1 MSHSRRVLGILVLV
15 VGSLLVTVS
24 PVAAA
29 SATGKNFTLPAVVK
43 TTYSISGTVRNNA
56 TSALVPNVDV
66 SVSSPSG
73 SGPLEYG
80 SATTNANG
88 AYTISQ
94 LLPGSYDLRF
104 DPPRTTNLQHGYRN
118 ATGSTNFSV
127 STPSAVT
134 ITSASLTGKNIR
146 LPAGYKISGKV
157 TGSNGTTAI
166 ANAPVSAG
174 GTYGSD
180 ETTTNSAGNYTL
192 MGLSPGSYTVSFG
205 HDATA
210 PINQTGCWYTT
221 PASKFS
227 ASCVSHTAVV
237 ISSANKTGISPKI
250 PNALTITGFV
260 KTRAFTPAP
269 IVGAPVNANGPVDG
283 SAQTDA
289 TGKYTISGLNPGS
302 YKIEVDGPYDY
313 TGTSRVPDGYYVATA
328 PYYWSKT
335 TASASSKT
343 ISAAVTTLA
352 TIEPPTGYYIKGKI
366 TNTSGTP
373 LAELYVEAIGGTGTA
388 ADYPYALTDTSGNYS
403 IGPLP
408 PSNTYKI
415 EAEPQYSYTDQSLQ
429 TGWYRN
435 SPPNNFTTAA
445 SSALTLVMNGDK
457 NNINMRLPV
466 GASISG
472 VVKIAGVGACN
483 DCTVF
488 AIDLTGSW
496 VASVSTSSS
505 GAYKLQGLPSGSYR
519 VFAEAFVPGVVNA
532 THFRIVTNGYY
543 KSGAAPNFSAT
554 LAGATAIAVS
564 P

>member
-1 MSHSRRVLGILVLV
+1 MSHSRRIFGILVLV
-15 VGSLLVTVS
+15 VGSLL
-24 PVAAA
+24 AAA
-29 SATGKNFTLPAVVK
+29 SPAAAASTTGKNFTLPAVVK
-43 TTYSISGTVRNNA
+43 TTYSISGTVRANA
-56 TSALVPNVDV
+56 TSAAVANVTV
-66 SVSSPSG
+66 NAYSTTTFG
-73 SGPLEYG
+73 SFLYG
-80 SATTNANG
+80 SATTNASG
-88 AYTISQ
+88 AYAITH
-94 LLPGSYDLRF
+94 LLPGSYDLKF

-118 ATGSTNFSV
+118 ATATTNFSV

-157 TGSNGTTAI
+157 TRSNGTTVI
-166 ANAPVSAG
+166 ANVPVSAD
-174 GTYGSD
+174 GTNGSD

-192 MGLSPGSYTVSFG
+192 MGLSPGSYAVSFG
-205 HDATA
+205 RDPAA
-210 PINQTGCWYTT
+210 DNQTGCWYTT

-260 KTRAFTPAP
+260 KTRASTPAP